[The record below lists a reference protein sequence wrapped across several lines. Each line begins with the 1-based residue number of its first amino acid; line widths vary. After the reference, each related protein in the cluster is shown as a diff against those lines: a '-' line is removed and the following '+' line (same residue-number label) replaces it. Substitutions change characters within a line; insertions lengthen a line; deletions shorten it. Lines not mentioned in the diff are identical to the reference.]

1 MWNGLNAALWCRVIN
16 LDQHRLPAC
25 RKNITLKENH
35 PSLTRMGTKGRSSIY
50 NQWNPSLVWASPSLQ
65 RTSLGCFPRQSE
77 TPCMCRRCW
86 KWSAETCAGP
96 RSVLHASTLKPVAL
110 FTSALAVLT
119 YPYSWEG
126 DGFGDGIIGTGAGI
140 VPGSSS
146 TRALRV
152 AARLVPLAISGRP
165 FWTQNIFI

>member
-1 MWNGLNAALWCRVIN
+1 MWNGLNAALWCRIIN

-65 RTSLGCFPRQSE
+65 RTSLGCFPRQTE

-86 KWSAETCAGP
+86 KWSAETCAVP
-96 RSVLHASTLKPVAL
+96 RSVLHGWIWGWDHSHR
-110 FTSALAVLT
+110 
-119 YPYSWEG
+119 SWDCPRQQQHQGTEG
-126 DGFGDGIIGTGAGI
+126 DCQSCA
-140 VPGSSS
+140 SCN
-146 TRALRV
+146 LRKTF
-152 AARLVPLAISGRP
+152 LDSKYFYLG
-165 FWTQNIFI
+165 QNY